1 MDRTRVSERPERAP
15 GDPRRAAADAP
26 SGFRERTGRS
36 SPRRDGAGRWRE
48 LARAVSW
55 HRRLLAAAL
64 AAVAVLAVLDVLRPA
79 AALGTPVVVAARD
92 LPAGTA
98 LAAADLR
105 VALERPGTAPAG
117 SASSALLLT
126 GAVLAAPVR
135 SGEAVTDVRV
145 ASGALLATYR
155 ASVGPDVAEAAL
167 RVSDPGSLAMVAP
180 GATVDVIAAT
190 TAGAGAGGPAVT
202 LAIDVPVLAVPGGS
216 AAGSGAPT
224 GGVIGSTGAS
234 AAGGPAAEQAGGLVI
249 LAVTPATARLLARAA
264 VTSQLSVLVHPR

>member
-1 MDRTRVSERPERAP
+1 MDRTRASARPHGP
-15 GDPRRAAADAP
+15 PDDPRRAPAAASSASRDHI
-26 SGFRERTGRS
+26 GRP
-36 SPRRDGAGRWRE
+36 SPRRDGAARWRE
-48 LARAVSW
+48 LGRAVSW

-64 AAVAVLAVLDVLRPA
+64 AAVAVLTVLDVLRPA
-79 AALGTPVVVAARD
+79 AVLGTPVVVAARD

-105 VALERPGTAPAG
+105 VSLERPGSAPSG
-117 SASSALLLT
+117 SASAVGVLT

-155 ASVGPDVAEAAL
+155 ASVGPDVAEVAL

-202 LAIDVPVLAVPGGS
+202 LAVAVPVLAVPGGS
-216 AAGSGAPT
+216 AAGSGAAV
-224 GGVIGSTGAS
+224 GGVIGSAGAS
-234 AAGGPAAEQAGGLVI
+234 AAGGSAAEQAGGLLM